1 MENFCFMIQPFDG
14 GRFDKRYEDIYK
26 PAIIA
31 AGLDAYR
38 VDADDLA
45 QVPIDTIE
53 EKIRA
58 ATICVADITLNNPNV
73 WYEVG

>member
-53 EKIRA
+53 EKN
-58 ATICVADITLNNPNV
+58 TSSNNLCCR
-73 WYEVG
+73 YYFE